1 MSDELANEI
10 EGAVPTGT
18 VPSVASGPDEDSP
31 EVGDSPEAPDPN
43 LEAGAG
49 QGADVPAAPV
59 AGTSLG
65 ERARGRLRSAR
76 NGWNERRELGV
87 VDTVRSRLPSG
98 EEAPIALLTLVI
110 AVWAVVIFRLI
121 RLRHAR
127 YGTFDFDE
135 GIYDQYLWNL
145 AHGTQDNTVR
155 GVTFFGHHASYAM
168 FLMVPLVWFGG
179 GVDTWNGLH
188 VLALGSTAFVLY
200 ALARD
205 KLGSPWWGLA
215 AGLLW
220 IGQPTVS
227 WLVHE
232 GFHPDGMALP
242 FLVATYHFGE
252 RWIRERKAGEVQS
265 STRWYFVASFLLTIS
280 WKEDLAL
287 ALFGMGLVWVVRR
300 QWRFARWVLVAS
312 AAWFVA
318 FGMVLVPRLAGGT
331 VYGGIYDLGSTP
343 SEILLNSA
351 KEPSLL
357 IDKLEENDAVG
368 YGRGLTESWAFVPL
382 LSPVTLVIGAPMMGT
397 NIISAS
403 AFTWDLHFHYQAVPV
418 AAMAISTIEGL
429 AFLKRRR
436 RALAEIAVVAA
447 LGAALVCTLWYGPL
461 PISNKYDVGYWPLT
475 EAVEDE
481 YLAEAI
487 AMVPSQAGASAH
499 YLAVPH
505 MTHRRWI
512 YSFPNPWKPSN
523 YSAQPGVTGDPKRV
537 DWLVLNLDVL
547 NADHRALYESI
558 LDSGEF
564 VLRYQQG
571 PVVALQR
578 VADPG
583 QGTQPIDPDAEAPA
597 PTPP

>member
-1 MSDELANEI
+1 MSDGLDEQARGI
-10 EGAVPTGT
+10 EAAGPVPL
-18 VPSVASGPDEDSP
+18 VASGGVDLDPGLVDDATEPTAAGHEEPD
-31 EVGDSPEAPDPN
+31 
-43 LEAGAG
+43 
-49 QGADVPAAPV
+49 
-59 AGTSLG
+59 G
-65 ERARGRLRSAR
+65 ERTPSRGREALASLAAWRDRLRA
-76 NGWNERRELGV
+76 GWDERRDLGIV
-87 VDTVRSRLPSG
+87 ESVRSRLPAG
-98 EEAPIALLTLVI
+98 EELPIGILTLVV
-110 AVWAVVIFRLI
+110 ATWAVVIFRLV

-168 FLMVPLVWFGG
+168 FLMVPLVWLGG

-200 ALARD
+200 ALGRD

-215 AGLLW
+215 AGLAW

-252 RWIRERKAGEVQS
+252 RWIRERNDGAVRPA
-265 STRWYFVASFLLTIS
+265 TRLWFVASFLLTIS

-287 ALFGMGLVWVVRR
+287 ALFGMGLVWVIRR
-300 QWRFARWVLVAS
+300 QWRFARWVLAAS
-312 AAWFVA
+312 ALWFVA

-351 KEPSLL
+351 KDPSLL
-357 IDKLEENDAVG
+357 VDKLEENDAVG
-368 YGRGLTESWAFVPL
+368 YGRGLTESWGFVPL
-382 LSPVTLVIGAPMMGT
+382 LSPVTLLIGAPMMGT

-403 AFTWDLHFHYQAVPV
+403 GFTWDLHFHYQAVPV
-418 AAMAISTIEGL
+418 AAMAISTVEGL

-436 RALAEIAVVAA
+436 RALAEVAVVVV
-447 LGAALVCTLWYGPL
+447 LGATLACTIWYGPL
-461 PISNKYDVGYWPLT
+461 PISDKYDVGYWPLT
-475 EAVEDE
+475 ADVEDDH
-481 YLAEAI
+481 LAEAI
-487 AMVPSQAGASAH
+487 AMVPPDAGASAH

-512 YSFPNPWKPSN
+512 YSFPNPWRPKN
-523 YSAQPGVTGDPKRV
+523 YGARPGLTGDPERV
-537 DWLVLNLDVL
+537 DWLVLNLNVL
-547 NADHRALYESI
+547 GPDERALFDSI
-558 LDSGEF
+558 RASGEF
-564 VLRYQQG
+564 AVRYEQG
-571 PVVALQR
+571 PVVALER
-578 VADPG
+578 VEAPG
-583 QGTQPIDPDAEAPA
+583 EGSQPIDPEARGSAPA
-597 PTPP
+597 QP